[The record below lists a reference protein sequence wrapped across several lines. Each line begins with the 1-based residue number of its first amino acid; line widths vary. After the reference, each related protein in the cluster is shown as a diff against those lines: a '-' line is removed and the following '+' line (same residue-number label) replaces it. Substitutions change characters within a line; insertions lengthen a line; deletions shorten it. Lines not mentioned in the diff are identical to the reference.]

1 MVASLTAV
9 GNTVKG
15 VVLFGWNGMDLGG
28 KGRRIEKDKE
38 NSKQN
43 TQGKGLQAVDVCK
56 DSEGRAG
63 VDNTLRFGFC
73 SWEP

>member
-1 MVASLTAV
+1 
-9 GNTVKG
+9 
-15 VVLFGWNGMDLGG
+15 MDLGG